1 MPLLP
6 VLRPLLVLQNA
17 LERPSRGRTVAQRRA
32 ASSRSLLQMRTATAR
47 GPWPVRTV
55 DHQVPVP
62 DGEILVRS
70 YRPAGSPEAR
80 LPVLVY
86 LHGGAFWLGSVAEY
100 DPLCRWYAGAVGCVV
115 VSVDYRL
122 APEHRFPT
130 APEDSYAALLWV
142 VAHAAEL
149 GVDPGRLGVAG
160 FSAGGN
166 LAAVLTL
173 MARDRGGPAIAFQ
186 VLESPVVDL
195 TMSQPSTV
203 QFANGFG
210 LTRDKMVEGYDFYL
224 GDAAQ
229 AQEAYVSPLLADNLS
244 GLPPAYIRTA
254 EFDPLRDEGE
264 AYALRLTESGV
275 RAEVR
280 RVPGHVHASVYLSR
294 ALPSARRALDHTA
307 AAMRRG
313 FAAAATGGIEDGL
326 AG

>member
-1 MPLLP
+1 M
-6 VLRPLLVLQNA
+6 
-17 LERPSRGRTVAQRRA
+17 AQRRA
-32 ASSRSLLQMRTATAR
+32 ASARALLQMHTVTAR
-47 GPWPVRTV
+47 GSWSVRTV
-55 DHQVPVP
+55 DHQVPVTG
-62 DGEILVRS
+62 GEILVRS
-70 YRPAGSPEAR
+70 YRPAAAPETR

-122 APEHRFPT
+122 APEHRYPT

-142 VAHAAEL
+142 VEHAAEL
-149 GVDPGRLGVAG
+149 GVDPSRLGVGG

-203 QFANGFG
+203 QFATGFG
-210 LTRDKMVEGYDFYL
+210 LTRDKMVEGYGFYL
-224 GDAAQ
+224 ADAAQ
-229 AQEAYVSPLLADNLS
+229 AGEAYASPLLADNLS
-244 GLPPAYIRTA
+244 RLPPAYIRTA
-254 EFDPLRDEGE
+254 EYDPLRDEGE

-275 RAEVR
+275 HAEVR
-280 RVPGHVHASVYLSR
+280 RVPGHVHASVYLTR
-294 ALPSARRALDHTA
+294 ALPSARRALDQTA
-307 AAMRRG
+307 AAIRRG
-313 FAAAATGGIEDGL
+313 LRPLRSGQRG
-326 AG
+326 